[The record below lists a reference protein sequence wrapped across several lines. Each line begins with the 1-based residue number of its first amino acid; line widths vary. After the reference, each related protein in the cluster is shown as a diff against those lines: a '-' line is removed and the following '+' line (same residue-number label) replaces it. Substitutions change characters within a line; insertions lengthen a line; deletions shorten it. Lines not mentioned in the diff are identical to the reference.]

1 MHNLLLRLYPA
12 SFRNEYGEEM
22 RAIFARRRRDTTGPL
37 AVLALWLG
45 AIAEVTWNAAWV
57 HADILRQD
65 LGYTARVLRR
75 SPGFAITATVIV
87 ALGIGATTAAFSVTD
102 FVLLR
107 PLPFAEPDR
116 LVNIWER
123 TPQYRN
129 ELSPPNYR
137 DWTQAATAFE
147 RSGMWHS
154 AMATLAGVGD
164 PVRVEGASLSS
175 DLLPTLGVSPMI
187 GRAFTGSDDADG
199 APGTMILGYGL
210 WQTQFGGDPA
220 VLGRK
225 VLLSDEPFTIIGVM
239 APDFRYPAA
248 TSTFW
253 IPLRFGERD
262 YEDRNNHWMY
272 AVARLRRGVAAAQAQ
287 AEMDVISARSRQQYP
302 VENKDVTA
310 QLRALGDEVPQQ
322 SRILLYAL
330 CGASA
335 CVLLIACANL
345 ASLLLAR
352 ALERRRELAV
362 RTAIGAGRERMI
374 RQLMTES
381 LMLSFAGGGL
391 GIATAF
397 AAVPLLS
404 RLVPANLPLATEPTV
419 DVRVLAFALALSVVT
434 GLVFGLAPVL
444 RLNGEDLGG
453 LREGTRSGGGQ
464 REGTRSALVV
474 VEVIASV
481 VLLVSAGLLMRA
493 LLNVQSVSPGFR
505 TEGVLTMQTPLP
517 MPKYAKV
524 STREAFY
531 ARILPN
537 LRALPGVTNAA
548 FVSYLPMGRM
558 RGGVWPV
565 AVDGQAVKPHDRSA
579 YLRYVT
585 PGYFATIGVPFLSGR
600 DVSDADAG
608 ERQFIAVISDSFIRQ
623 YWPGETP
630 ASVLGRHITFA
641 NNDRV
646 VVGVVGDIRMR
657 GLETQAEPQVYLSSK
672 QVPDESIIG
681 YVPRALVV
689 RSVLPPEALTAS
701 IRAIVSRV
709 DPMMP
714 VAEVST
720 LTDIVARDTA
730 SRSTQVRV
738 LGAFALI
745 AFALAAVGIHGLLS
759 FAVSQRTQEIGVRLA
774 LGAQRGDIL
783 RMVVTRSARLAVA
796 GVIPGIALAYAAG
809 RSMQSLLVG
818 VTPADPET
826 FAAVVA
832 LAVVM
837 TIVGSLVPALRAV
850 RVDPMTALRSE

>member
-585 PGYFATIGVPFLSGR
+585 PEYFATIGVPFLSGR